1 MEPDIDVTSTWPNA
15 ACDDM
20 SNRPLEGFG
29 GYLRT
34 RWTVHIYSKNLL
46 QTCGPAQP
54 DISAY
59 ISTTFAAGY
68 SQPHP
73 TYRVHLGRLRHLST
87 SIASPSSILLPCMR
101 LRFRR
106 SCTEHFL
113 TQIELIFEGGLWTTN
128 NGCNMTL

>member
-15 ACDDM
+15 ACDDV
-20 SNRPLEGFG
+20 SDRLLEGFG

-46 QTCGPAQP
+46 QTCRPARP

-68 SQPHP
+68 AQPHL
-73 TYRVHLGRLRHLST
+73 TYQVHLCQDST
-87 SIASPSSILLPCMR
+87 SIASPSSISLPCTR

-106 SCTEHFL
+106 SIFL
-113 TQIELIFEGGLWTTN
+113 T
-128 NGCNMTL
+128 

>member
-20 SNRPLEGFG
+20 SDRPLKGFG

-34 RWTVHIYSKNLL
+34 RWTLHIFSKNLL
-46 QTCGPAQP
+46 QTCRPAQP

-68 SQPHP
+68 AQPHL
-73 TYRVHLGRLRHLST
+73 TYQVHLVRLRQH
-87 SIASPSSILLPCMR
+87 PLPR
-101 LRFRR
+101 LHQSRYPHLRFQR

-113 TQIELIFEGGLWTTN
+113 TQMELIFEGGLWTAN
-128 NGCNMTL
+128 NGRNTTS